1 LKLHASNFY
10 VPLLI
15 LKTQNKTMKKV
26 TSTLTM
32 ALLCLYV
39 NAQVGNLDPTFNA
52 SGTPGFR
59 IDNSSG
65 TPDGYE
71 FATAM
76 AFTSDGKI
84 LVAGRAENDAYFLI
98 TRYTMDGAIDGTF
111 GTGGIVKARS
121 EENNSARGYGMA
133 LQPDGKIVM
142 AGWNWPS
149 TIDFCVMRFNAD
161 GSFDNSFGT
170 GGKVTTPIGSGN
182 DEGTNVAIQSDGKI
196 VVTGSSF
203 NASGNTDYVVIRY
216 TSAGAVDSTFGTNGI
231 VTTDINSYDIPEGIA
246 INSTTGAITIAG
258 TSNSNYSLLGNHHT
272 GNGDFTVVRYTS
284 SGALD
289 GSFGTGGIATF
300 DISSGSADAAHSLAV
315 QPDGKLIV
323 AGTTVRT
330 VNNKDVVVI
339 RLTTA
344 GAPDASFGTG
354 GIAIEN
360 YDGVNSDDDCR
371 SVAVQSDGKIVIGGS
386 VDAFPNT
393 TGLNPIGLM
402 LMRFTTNGALDPS
415 FNGDGKTAAN
425 IAWTDND
432 FGVAIALSGNR
443 IYLAGSSG
451 QPKDLAIAAFQ
462 NSVGAPLP
470 LVLSQFYAQK
480 QTSKVV
486 LQWLTSSEE
495 NVKQFVIERSNDGK
509 AYKAIGTMAAVG
521 NSATTQRYSFTDQS
535 PFMSTN
541 NYYRLLM
548 QDVDGDFKY
557 SKILIIN
564 FDGQLSTSI
573 KVFPNPVKDL
583 LQVQLPNGLNGTVG
597 LQVID
602 MQGRVVKRNNLA
614 SDGNA
619 LNTTMDVSTLTSGVY
634 ILKAQA
640 GNTTVISRFTKQ

>member
-1 LKLHASNFY
+1 
-10 VPLLI
+10 
-15 LKTQNKTMKKV
+15 MKKV
-26 TSTLTM
+26 TSTITM
-32 ALLCLYV
+32 FLLCLYV
-39 NAQVGNLDPTFNA
+39 NAQIGSLDPTFNA

-59 IDNSSG
+59 IDNASG

-71 FATAM
+71 FATSM
-76 AFTSDGKI
+76 AITNDGKL
-84 LVAGRAENDAYFLI
+84 LVAGRAENDNYFLI
-98 TRYTMDGAIDGTF
+98 TRYTMAGEIDATF
-111 GTGGIVKARS
+111 GAGGVVKVRS
-121 EENNSARGYGMA
+121 EVNNSARGYGMV
-133 LQPDGKIVM
+133 LQPDGKIVL

-161 GSFDNSFGT
+161 GSFDNTFGT
-170 GGKVTTPIGSGN
+170 GGKVTTPIGAGN
-182 DEGTNVAIQSDGKI
+182 DEGTNVALQNDGKI

-203 NASGNTDYVVIRY
+203 NASGNTDYVVLRY
-216 TSAGAVDSTFGTNGI
+216 TATGVVDSTFGTNGI
-231 VTTDINSYDIPEGIA
+231 VITDINAYDIPEGIA

-258 TSNSNYSLLGNHHT
+258 TSNSDYSLLGTHHT

-344 GAPDASFGTG
+344 GALDPSFGTG

-371 SVAVQSDGKIVIGGS
+371 SVALQSDGKIVIGGN

-393 TGLNPIGLM
+393 TGLKPIGLM
-402 LMRFTTNGALDPS
+402 LMRFTANGALDPS

-432 FGVAIALSGNR
+432 FGMALALSGSR

-462 NSVGAPLP
+462 NSVGGALP
-470 LVLSQFYAQK
+470 VVLTQFYAQK
-480 QTSKVV
+480 QTSKVN
-486 LQWLTSSEE
+486 LQWQTSSEE

-509 AYKAIGTMAAVG
+509 NYKAIGTVAAAG
-521 NSATTQRYSFTDQS
+521 NSTLTKNYTFADQS
-535 PFMSTN
+535 PFTSTN

-548 QDVDGDFKY
+548 QDVDGKYKY
-557 SKILIIN
+557 SKILIIK
-564 FDGQLSTSI
+564 FDGQLTTNMQ
-573 KVFPNPVKDL
+573 VFPSYVRDI
-583 LQVQLPNGLNGTVG
+583 LQVQLPNGLNGNVS

-602 MQGRVVKRNNLA
+602 MNGRVVKRNNLA
-614 SDGNA
+614 SDGSS
-619 LNTTMDVSTLTSGVY
+619 LNTTVDVSNLTKGVY

-640 GNTTVISRFTKQ
+640 GNTSVISRFTKQ

>member
-1 LKLHASNFY
+1 
-10 VPLLI
+10 
-15 LKTQNKTMKKV
+15 MKKV

-39 NAQVGNLDPTFNA
+39 NAQVGSLDPTFNTA
-52 SGTPGFR
+52 GTPGFR
-59 IDNSSG
+59 IDNASG

-71 FATAM
+71 FASAM

-84 LVAGRAENDAYFLI
+84 LVGGHTENDNYFLI
-98 TRYTMDGAIDGTF
+98 TRYTMAGAIDATF
-111 GTGGIVKARS
+111 GAGGVVKVRS
-121 EENNSARGYGMA
+121 EANNSARGYGMV

-161 GSFDNSFGT
+161 GSFDNTFGT
-170 GGKVTTPIGSGN
+170 GGKVTTPIGSGK
-182 DEGTNVAIQSDGKI
+182 DEGTNLALLSDGKI
-196 VVTGSSF
+196 IVTGSSF
-203 NASGNTDYVVIRY
+203 NASGNTDYVVARY
-216 TSAGAVDSTFGTNGI
+216 TSAGVLDSTFGTNGF
-231 VTTDINSYDIPEGIA
+231 VTTDINNYDIPEGIA

-258 TSNSNYSLLGNHHT
+258 TSNADYSLLGNHHT

-330 VNNKDVVVI
+330 VNNKDVVVL

-344 GAPDASFGTG
+344 GALDPGFGTG

-371 SVAVQSDGKIVIGGS
+371 SVALQSDGKIVVGGN

-393 TGLNPIGLM
+393 TGLKPIGLM
-402 LMRFTTNGALDPS
+402 LMRFTTNGALDPA

-432 FGVAIALSGNR
+432 FGMALLLSGNR

-462 NSVGAPLP
+462 NSVGGALP

-480 QTSKVV
+480 QTAKVI
-486 LQWLTSSEE
+486 LQWQTTSEE
-495 NVKQFVIERSNDGK
+495 DVKHFVIERSNDGK
-509 AYKAIGTMAAVG
+509 AYKAIGTVAAAG
-521 NSATTQRYSFTDQS
+521 NSTTTKNYMFADAS
-535 PFMSTN
+535 PFVPAN

-548 QDVDGDFKY
+548 MDADGNYKY
-557 SKILIIN
+557 SKILIIK
-564 FDGQLSTSI
+564 FDGQLTTSMT
-573 KVFPNPVKDL
+573 VFPSNVRDV
-583 LQVQLPNGLNGTVG
+583 LQVQLPNGLTGNVN
-597 LQVID
+597 LSVID
-602 MQGRVVKRNNLA
+602 MSGRVIKRSNLA

-619 LNTTMDVSTLTSGVY
+619 LSTTIDVSNLVKGVY
-634 ILKAQA
+634 VLKAQA
-640 GNTTVISRFTKQ
+640 GNTSVISRFTKQ

>member
-1 LKLHASNFY
+1 
-10 VPLLI
+10 
-15 LKTQNKTMKKV
+15 MKKV

-32 ALLCLYV
+32 ALLCLFL

-59 IDNSSG
+59 IDNASG

-111 GTGGIVKARS
+111 GTGGVVKARS
-121 EENNSARGYGMA
+121 EANNSARGYGMA

-161 GSFDNSFGT
+161 GSFDNNFGT
-170 GGKVTTPIGSGN
+170 GGKVTTPIGAGN
-182 DEGTNVAIQSDGKI
+182 DEGTNVALQSDGKI

-203 NASGNTDYVVIRY
+203 NASGNTDYVVMRY
-216 TSAGAVDSTFGTNGI
+216 TSTGVVDSTFGTNGI
-231 VTTDINSYDIPEGIA
+231 VITDINAYDIPEGIA

-284 SGALD
+284 SGELD

-330 VNNKDVVVI
+330 VNNKDVVVL

-344 GAPDASFGTG
+344 GAPDPSFGTG

-432 FGVAIALSGNR
+432 FGVAIALSGSR

-462 NSVGAPLP
+462 NSVGGALP
-470 LVLSQFYAQK
+470 LVLSQFYANK
-480 QTSKVV
+480 QTSKVI
-486 LQWLTSSEE
+486 LQWQTSSEE
-495 NVKQFVIERSNDGK
+495 DVKQFVIERSNDGK
-509 AYKAIGTMAAVG
+509 TYKAIGQVAATG
-521 NSATTQRYSFTDQS
+521 NSTTKKNYNFADQS
-535 PFMSTN
+535 PFVSTN

-548 QDVDGDFKY
+548 MDIDGKYKY
-557 SKILIIN
+557 SKTLIVK
-564 FDGQLSTSI
+564 FDGQLSTEM
-573 KVFPNPVKDL
+573 KVFPSYVKDL
-583 LQVQLPNGLNGTVG
+583 LQVQLPNGLNGNIN
-597 LQVID
+597 LLIID
-602 MQGRVVKRNNLA
+602 MNGRVIKRSNLA

-619 LNTTMDVSTLTSGVY
+619 LSTTIDVSTLVKGVY
-634 ILKAQA
+634 VLKAQV
-640 GNTTVISRFTKQ
+640 GNTSVISRFTKQ